1 MTMPAS
7 PAPVFDHY
15 VYVWRFQVRPG
26 CEAQFEKTYGPNGE
40 WVGLFG
46 RAPGYLRTEL
56 LRDKTAPGRYLTI
69 DYWESELSHRQFRQQ
84 FDSEFRQL
92 DQLCEHMTDS
102 EVLVGHFAVVGPRNP
117 DEPEGIP

>member
-1 MTMPAS
+1 MPSIPSRAS
-7 PAPVFDHY
+7 GHY
-15 VYVWRFQVRPG
+15 AYVWTFQVKSG
-26 CEAQFEKTYGPNGE
+26 CEAQFEKTYGSKGE

-56 LRDKTAPGRYLTI
+56 LRDKAVPGRYLTI
-69 DYWESELSHRQFRQQ
+69 DHWESELSHRQFRQQ

-102 EVLVGHFAVVGPRNP
+102 EALVGDFVVVAPRTS
-117 DEPEGIP
+117 DESGSS